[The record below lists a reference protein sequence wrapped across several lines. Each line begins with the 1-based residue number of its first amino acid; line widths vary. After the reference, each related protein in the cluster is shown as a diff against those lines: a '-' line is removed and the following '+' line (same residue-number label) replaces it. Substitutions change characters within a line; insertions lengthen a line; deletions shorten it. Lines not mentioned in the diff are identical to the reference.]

1 MNNMNNLT
9 ITKILFA
16 IIMQEVVI
24 SIIKIMNIGMVVNV
38 YFAFIVL
45 LLLLYTYVIAIVA

>member
-1 MNNMNNLT
+1 MNNLT

>member
-24 SIIKIMNIGMVVNV
+24 SITKIMNIGMVVNV